1 MTTVFVARSA
11 NLGKWASD
19 VGLSKHVYKIGVTE
33 GDPKAVLSEAWAGE
47 SDWTIVAAREAEAA
61 DEATI
66 VERLSRTLKHIDP
79 VFYPKLRGT
88 GGVFKVTPAQ
98 VENHIIVS
106 RALEGDETSADLKL
120 KPTDFGAYLIHS
132 ALRQGLI
139 GSN

>member
-47 SDWTIVAAREAEAA
+47 SDWTIVAVRESEAA
-61 DEATI
+61 DEAAI
-66 VERLSRTLKHIDP
+66 VDRLSRTLKLVDP
-79 VFYPKLRGT
+79 VFYPKLKGT
-88 GGVFKVTPAQ
+88 RGVFKVTPAQ

-106 RALEGDETSADLKL
+106 RAMEGDETSVDLKL
-120 KPTDFGAYLIHS
+120 KPADFGAYLIHS
-132 ALRQGLI
+132 ALRQG
-139 GSN
+139 